1 MKRYLLKFSP
11 SDECTARFQL
21 KSGQVALRVNILIL
35 YHAAVLRPHRER
47 RRDDLARR
55 AYDLATAI
63 EQRGIERFADDTAR

>member
-1 MKRYLLKFSP
+1 
-11 SDECTARFQL
+11 
-21 KSGQVALRVNILIL
+21 VNILIL

-55 AYDLATAI
+55 ADNLATAI